1 MSEPV
6 SYEQELLQGGKIL
19 RTNVGISM
27 RPFIRQGRDVMII
40 ERPSARLKKYDV
52 PLYKRGDQYVL
63 HRIIK
68 VNPDSYDIIGDNCV
82 NIERGIKDEQVIGV
96 LTGIIRRGKE
106 YSLDNL
112 GYKLYCHLWCDF
124 LCVRIFFTK
133 LKFLCLGAVHRIK
146 TAGGRKNNG

>member
-6 SYEQELLQGGKIL
+6 SYEHQLLHGGKII

-27 RPFIRQGRDVMII
+27 LPMIRQGRDVMII
-40 ERPSARLKKYDV
+40 ERPSGRLRKYDV

-68 VNPDSYDIIGDNCV
+68 VNQGSYDIIGDNCV

-96 LTGIIRRGKE
+96 LTGLIRHGKE
-106 YSLDNL
+106 YSLDSF

-124 LCVRIFFTK
+124 LFVRIFFTK
-133 LKFLCLGAVHRIK
+133 LKFLCLGAIRRIK
-146 TAGGRKNNG
+146 KVGGRKNNG